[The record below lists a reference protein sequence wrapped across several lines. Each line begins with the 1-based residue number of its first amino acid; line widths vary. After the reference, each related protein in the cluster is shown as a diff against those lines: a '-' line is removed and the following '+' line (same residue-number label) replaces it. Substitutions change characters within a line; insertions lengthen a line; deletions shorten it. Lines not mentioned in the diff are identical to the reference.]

1 MNRLAIDFRP
11 IPTTMVLNSTVLCI
25 HCDPEQLTLL
35 KEKGYG
41 LVTAT
46 NGSDGLRLLMT
57 ETVDAVVLEYYLGR
71 WNGAVV
77 AEEIRHMRPHLPIV
91 MVADPQALPHGALES
106 VDTLVDES
114 AGPHF
119 LWAAVH
125 FLLSTKPE
133 QGGYPITERPMME
146 GWMTEGGTI
155 EGHLPGR
162 TVSRKRAKQL
172 KHLVAARVEET
183 NLFPA
188 GHWKSI
194 SAWDYSV
201 LSSCGLV

>member
-1 MNRLAIDFRP
+1 
-11 IPTTMVLNSTVLCI
+11 MVLNSTVLCI

-71 WNGAVV
+71 WNGADV
-77 AEEIRHMRPHLPIV
+77 AEEIRHVRPHLPIV

-125 FLLSTKPE
+125 FLLSAKPE
-133 QGGYPITERPMME
+133 QGGYPIRERPMME
-146 GWMTEGGTI
+146 GWMTEGRTI

-162 TVSRKRAKQL
+162 TVSRKRARQL

-201 LSSCGLV
+201 LSSCGLL

>member
-1 MNRLAIDFRP
+1 
-11 IPTTMVLNSTVLCI
+11 MVLNSTVLCI

-57 ETVDAVVLEYYLGR
+57 EPVDAVVLEYYLGR
-71 WNGAVV
+71 WNGALV
-77 AEEIRHMRPHLPIV
+77 AEEIRRMRPHLPIV

-146 GWMTEGGTI
+146 GWMTGGRTI

-162 TVSRKRAKQL
+162 TVSRKRARQL

>member
-1 MNRLAIDFRP
+1 MNRLAIDSRL
-11 IPTTMVLNSTVLCI
+11 IPTTMALNSTVLCI
-25 HCDPEQLTLL
+25 HRDPEQLTLL

-57 ETVDAVVLEYYLGR
+57 QTVHAVVLEYYLGR
-71 WNGAVV
+71 LNGAVV

-91 MVADPQALPHGALES
+91 MVADPQALPHGALKS
-106 VDTLVDES
+106 VDTLVDKS

-133 QGGYPITERPMME
+133 QRDYPIPERPIME
-146 GWMTEGGTI
+146 GWITEGRTI
-155 EGHLPGR
+155 EGHLLGR
-162 TVSRKRAKQL
+162 TVSRKRARQL
-172 KHLVAARVEET
+172 KHLVAARDEET
-183 NLFPA
+183 NPFSA

-194 SAWDYSV
+194 LD
-201 LSSCGLV
+201 GTIQF

>member
-1 MNRLAIDFRP
+1 
-11 IPTTMVLNSTVLCI
+11 MVLNSTVLCI

-162 TVSRKRAKQL
+162 TVSRKRAKPL

-194 SAWDYSV
+194 SAWDYSD

>member
-1 MNRLAIDFRP
+1 MNRLAIDFRL
-11 IPTTMVLNSTVLCI
+11 ISTTMVLNSTVLCI
-25 HCDPEQLTLL
+25 HRDPEQLTLL

-46 NGSDGLRLLMT
+46 NGSDGLRLLKT
-57 ETVDAVVLEYYLGR
+57 QPVDAVVLEYYLGR

-133 QGGYPITERPMME
+133 HGGYPITERPMME
-146 GWMTEGGTI
+146 GWMTESRTV

-162 TVSRKRAKQL
+162 TVSRKRARQL

>member
-1 MNRLAIDFRP
+1 MNRLAIDFRL
-11 IPTTMVLNSTVLCI
+11 IPVTMVLNSTVLCI

-57 ETVDAVVLEYYLGR
+57 EPVDAVVLEYYLGR
-71 WNGAVV
+71 WNGALV
-77 AEEIRHMRPHLPIV
+77 AEEIRRMRPHLPIV

-146 GWMTEGGTI
+146 GWMTGGRTI

-162 TVSRKRAKQL
+162 TVSRKRARQL